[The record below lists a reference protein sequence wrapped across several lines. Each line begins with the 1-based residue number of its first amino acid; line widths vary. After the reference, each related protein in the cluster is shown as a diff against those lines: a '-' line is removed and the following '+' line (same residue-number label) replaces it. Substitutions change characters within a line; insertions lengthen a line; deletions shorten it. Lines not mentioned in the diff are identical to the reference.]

1 MLAQQLSFLEV
12 HWPGELCVD
21 PVVGEGALPFTL
33 LEAGLDGVR
42 GFRVHQT
49 VLWKTLMIVIIDT
62 DNIYLKKTIS
72 VLYYSNTSIQ
82 LISSATVVLEMK

>member
-49 VLWKTLMIVIIDT
+49 VFWKKTVMIMIIDIDT
-62 DNIYLKKTIS
+62 IYRKNCQCI
-72 VLYYSNTSIQ
+72 V
-82 LISSATVVLEMK
+82 